1 MKTVDND
8 DEKSHVVGD
17 IRGERGNLATQGL
30 TSRQNRAA
38 PSTRGKWRPPA
49 RRHDVMA
56 MYRFRGARYVT
67 GTTHTHTHTHLA
79 HTHTLGSQQVGDV
92 LSVGGHLGPFA
103 LLLGDGHLGP

>member
-67 GTTHTHTHTHLA
+67 GTTHTHLA
-79 HTHTLGSQQVGDV
+79 HTHTR
-92 LSVGGHLGPFA
+92 
-103 LLLGDGHLGP
+103 